1 MSDPILYKK
10 IISVQEDDDGELFLE
25 FPDDLLEAMDWK
37 VGDHLVWT
45 KVETPNG
52 VGFTIE
58 KVPTY
63 D

>member
-10 IISVQEDDDGELFLE
+10 IISVQEDEDGELFLE

-37 VGDHLVWT
+37 AGDHLVWT

-52 VGFTIE
+52 VGFTVG